1 MKLSEE
7 LDQLDGCGDVGRAVE
22 GMAARAKKLESIATN
37 HWMAEALRRGA
48 TYDRAVAY
56 AEEKLKLVNK
66 S

>member
-7 LDQLDGCGDVGRAVE
+7 LEMMSEKLLSE
-22 GMAARAKKLESIATN
+22 RAKKLESIATD
-37 HWMAEALRRGA
+37 HWMSEAFRWGA

-56 AEEKLKLVNK
+56 AEEKLKVVNE